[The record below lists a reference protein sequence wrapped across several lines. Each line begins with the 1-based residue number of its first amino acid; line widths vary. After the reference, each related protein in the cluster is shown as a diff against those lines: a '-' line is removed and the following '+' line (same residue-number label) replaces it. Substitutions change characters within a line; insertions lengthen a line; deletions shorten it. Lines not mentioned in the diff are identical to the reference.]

1 MLEVLGYIWKS
12 NTVPRVLNEISGYLL
27 NKEAYGPHCSHKVRF
42 NGRSIFHGI
51 KFYSFNTPVYVL
63 YHLKNYRRCLF
74 SLRNFHY
81 MLGTRS
87 WCRCDKLLKEN
98 LLINA
103 TNYLFICTIQYKEKR
118 RFVNN
123 LHLCWIL
130 ACA

>member
-1 MLEVLGYIWKS
+1 MGHIAHI
-12 NTVPRVLNEISGYLL
+12 R
-27 NKEAYGPHCSHKVRF
+27 YGF

-63 YHLKNYRRCLF
+63 YHLKNYRPCLF

-123 LHLCWIL
+123 LNLWWIDPTRCQATVKVATRGYFCFVLQYWELILVLCIN
-130 ACA
+130 